1 MFVKA
6 EEIARMERLYG
17 RPAVDRVAFEMG
29 RKDWGILRGSQVDGR
44 AHDVTVYVTRGEE
57 VAVIAK
63 HPYPPGIFRA
73 PSGGVLPRES
83 MEEGIARE
91 MMEELGLEVALRRY
105 LLREVAVFTHEG
117 EVVRW
122 TTHVFTAQP
131 LTIELAP
138 RDHKEIREARWISI
152 DELTGRIGEALAAS
166 PSAGLR
172 YRAYLHRRV
181 MQELSRAGS

>member
-1 MFVKA
+1 MFVKSD
-6 EEIARMERLYG
+6 EIARMERLYG
-17 RPAVDRVAFEMG
+17 RPAEDRVAFEMG
-29 RKDWGILRGSQVDGR
+29 RKDWGILRGSQVKGR
-44 AHDVTVYVTRGEE
+44 THDVTVYVRRGEE

-73 PSGGVLPRES
+73 PSGGVLPTES

-91 MMEELGLEVALRRY
+91 MMEELGLEIVLRRY
-105 LLREVAVFTHEG
+105 LLREAADFTHAG
-117 EVVRW
+117 QMVRW

-131 LTIELAP
+131 LTTELAP
-138 RDHKEIREARWISI
+138 HDQKEIREARWIPM

-181 MQELSRAGS
+181 MQELSRPG